1 MVGSSPQIARASAFT
16 VAEIPSIR
24 EELLDRSG
32 LVNIKLSLFS
42 LAVTQLAFQRSTG
55 WPPWWSLP
63 DVTNSRSFFDGSDI
77 GTPSTTFTRELKW
90 ASQLRF
96 RRRQL
101 RPGWAPCVFKPVP
114 LADPTGNLPK
124 PPILY
129 AIGASLPPY
138 RGDDAAM
145 LRAWPRPFFGLLAD
159 FSWLSLQVE

>member
-63 DVTNSRSFFDGSDI
+63 DVTSSRSFFDGSDSDANPCRI
-77 GTPSTTFTRELKW
+77 STQTCPSTTNAAEICREFQGSKQI
-90 ASQLRF
+90 SCRSNTT
-96 RRRQL
+96 
-101 RPGWAPCVFKPVP
+101 APHS
-114 LADPTGNLPK
+114 
-124 PPILY
+124 I
-129 AIGASLPPY
+129 
-138 RGDDAAM
+138 
-145 LRAWPRPFFGLLAD
+145 RAWT
-159 FSWLSLQVE
+159 SL